1 MPPTVLDTKL
11 FAPVRRPLLVVRP
24 RLIERLD
31 AVLEVG
37 RKLALISAPAG
48 FGKTTLVGDWIE
60 QSLHQPCPRMAWL
73 SLDEGDNDLP
83 RLLTHLVATL
93 QGIDANLGANAL
105 DHLGHGTRLRELRR
119 C

>member
-31 AVLEVG
+31 TVLEAG

-48 FGKTTLVGDWIE
+48 FGKTTLVSDWIE
-60 QSLHQPCPRMAWL
+60 QSVHRPAPRVAWL
-73 SLDEGDNDLP
+73 SLDERDNDLP
-83 RLLTHLVATL
+83 RLLTHVVATL
-93 QGIDANLGANAL
+93 RGIDADLGDGTL
-105 DHLGHGTRLRELRR
+105 DLLDMAPDTRELRR
-119 C
+119 R